1 MQTRKC
7 NADADIIRDGLNRFL
22 EMKRQAFPRLYFL
35 SNEEL
40 FDIYGKQE
48 FLMKEMLQG

>member
-1 MQTRKC
+1 V
-7 NADADIIRDGLNRFL
+7 IREGLNRFL
-22 EMKRQAFPRLYFL
+22 ESKRQAFPRLYFL

-48 FLMKEMLQG
+48 FIMKEMLNG